1 MVQAWKSL
9 KYIISYQLKKLS
21 YAQSTDKN
29 KKDNEAK
36 DSNFENKIL
45 QIKDTM
51 VIF

>member
-1 MVQAWKSL
+1 MHKAQIK
-9 KYIISYQLKKLS
+9 IKKIMRL
-21 YAQSTDKN
+21 
-29 KKDNEAK
+29 K